1 MNDIDNGS
9 RIILAPNDVLTPF
22 DLRAQN
28 FRVIVEFSTCH
39 RGQIFFFE
47 KMSESDLSARKKKF
61 ELFFETTPFGSL
73 MIEKISKTFF
83 SSRRGPF
90 GKFFQDFSGKDGY
103 QTTPF

>member
-1 MNDIDNGS
+1 MT
-9 RIILAPNDVLTPF
+9 RVILAPNDVLTPF

-39 RGQIFFFE
+39 RGQNFFFE
-47 KMSESDLSARKKKF
+47 KMSESDLSARKKNF